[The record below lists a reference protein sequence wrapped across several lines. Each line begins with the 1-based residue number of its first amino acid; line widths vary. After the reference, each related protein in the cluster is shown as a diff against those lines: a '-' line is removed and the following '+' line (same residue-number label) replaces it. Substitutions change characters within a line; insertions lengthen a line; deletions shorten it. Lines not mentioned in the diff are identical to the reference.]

1 MQYVNDDETSEP
13 QITPEEYLAG
23 RKESMRKRSL
33 WAIGLGLTIIF
44 VHFALFAVADV
55 EFTLLFRSIFFILG
69 LFALVGGVWGFY
81 EARRLKLED
90 LIPTPEAILFAEA
103 SELSTPYFSYILVG
117 SIVAVTI
124 FQMTTGLDDST
135 ETAGFVKPHFIGNG
149 EYWRILTGA
158 TLHGGILHVV
168 MNCYAFYSF
177 GRIFELL
184 ANRAHLAIVFLLS
197 AIGGGI
203 LSLVFVPDGLS
214 VGASGGIVG
223 IIGYLAVYAFRRK
236 QFISNE
242 FRKSL
247 LVNIG
252 FLLIFGLVLY
262 QVIDN
267 YGHIGGLVTGAAY
280 GIVQIPGDPHS
291 DPRIAGQ
298 TVSLAGLIS
307 LAIYLG
313 GCVFSILLILG
324 YI

>member
-1 MQYVNDDETSEP
+1 MSLSYQTDERDASVVEAREDVSIPLPVYTVAL
-13 QITPEEYLAG
+13 II
-23 RKESMRKRSL
+23 
-33 WAIGLGLTIIF
+33 AIAC
-44 VHFALFAVADV
+44 VAAVQFAVGL
-55 EFTLLFRSIFFILG
+55 ERSIEI
-69 LFALVGGVWGFY
+69 
-81 EARRLKLED
+81 
-90 LIPTPEAILFAEA
+90 
-103 SELSTPYFSYILVG
+103 
-117 SIVAVTI
+117 
-124 FQMTTGLDDST
+124 
-135 ETAGFVKPHFIGNG
+135 AGFDKPAFTGNR

-203 LSLVFVPDGLS
+203 LSLVFAPDGLS

-247 LVNIG
+247 LMNIG

-280 GIVQIPGDPHS
+280 GLVQIPGDPYS

-298 TVSLAGLIS
+298 TVTLAGLIS

>member
-1 MQYVNDDETSEP
+1 MSLSYQTDERDAS
-13 QITPEEYLAG
+13 
-23 RKESMRKRSL
+23 
-33 WAIGLGLTIIF
+33 
-44 VHFALFAVADV
+44 V
-55 EFTLLFRSIFFILG
+55 
-69 LFALVGGVWGFY
+69 
-81 EARRLKLED
+81 
-90 LIPTPEAILFAEA
+90 AEA
-103 SELSTPYFSYILVG
+103 SEAVSIPLPVYTIALIIAIACVAAVQFAVG
-117 SIVAVTI
+117 LERSIEI
-124 FQMTTGLDDST
+124 
-135 ETAGFVKPHFIGNG
+135 AGFDKPAFTENR

-184 ANRAHLAIVFLLS
+184 ANRAHLANVFLLS
-197 AIGGGI
+197 AIGGGV
-203 LSLVFVPDGLS
+203 LSLVFAPDGRS

-247 LVNIG
+247 LMNIG

-298 TVSLAGLIS
+298 TVTLAGLIS
-307 LAIYLG
+307 LAIYIG
-313 GCVFSILLILG
+313 GCAFSILLILG